1 MERTEELIDSFLD
14 LNLLTPIK
22 ADFYRLV
29 VYGNKGDMDNYIG
42 YMRKVIKA
50 FDQINDKTADEKRIY
65 SMAAIT
71 LSSHYSSTNK
81 NEEALRVA
89 LPAINKL
96 GSDPDIP
103 SDRKGKLL
111 SIIGECQM
119 KVNRPNEAEKSFE

>member
-50 FDQINDKTADEKRIY
+50 FDQINDKAADEKRIY
-65 SMAAIT
+65 AWLPSPC
-71 LSSHYSSTNK
+71 
-81 NEEALRVA
+81 
-89 LPAINKL
+89 PAIIVQQIKT
-96 GSDPDIP
+96 
-103 SDRKGKLL
+103 RKP
-111 SIIGECQM
+111 C
-119 KVNRPNEAEKSFE
+119 A